1 MTRRPN
7 GFTLIEILVA
17 LAVLGALIAGLGQGI
32 RVGLRAWNTATRMTE
47 AGDSLDTVDRTLR
60 TLVGRMDPG
69 SATDLPRLSATAHSL
84 AFVTTL
90 PDMPAM
96 ASNRVE
102 ASLGVD
108 AKHRLVLRWRPYERS
123 QSQPGRSATGTG
135 ARYNEIELLD
145 GVAGMDLSYWT
156 AAGGW
161 AEDWR
166 AEGLPPLVRIRVGL
180 LRPGQRPWPDIVVAP
195 ELDRP

>member
-1 MTRRPN
+1 MTRRSRN

-32 RVGLRAWNTATRMTE
+32 SAGLRTWNTATRMTD
-47 AGDSLDTVDRTLR
+47 ASDSLDTVDRTLR
-60 TLVGRMDPG
+60 ALVGRMDPG
-69 SATDLPRLSATAHSL
+69 TGLDLPRLSATAHSL

-96 ASNRVE
+96 PSNRVE

-108 AKHRLVLRWRPYERS
+108 ARHRLVLRWRPYERIRNEA
-123 QSQPGRSATGTG
+123 GRQTEPTG
-135 ARYNEIELLD
+135 RFSEIELMP
-145 GVAGMDLSYWT
+145 GVAGMDLSYWNT
-156 AAGGW
+156 ETGW
-161 AEDWR
+161 ASDWHGD
-166 AEGLPPLVRIRVGL
+166 GLPPLVRIRLGFQ
-180 LRPGQRPWPDIVVAP
+180 RPGPRPWPDIVVAP